1 MHLKV
6 FPLQFAPHA
15 FPDQLFD
22 NLFEH
27 LISGDLK
34 AGKLMPLAL
43 PP

>member
-6 FPLQFAPHA
+6 FPLQFDPHA

-22 NLFEH
+22 NLLEH

-34 AGKLMPLAL
+34 AGKLEPLL